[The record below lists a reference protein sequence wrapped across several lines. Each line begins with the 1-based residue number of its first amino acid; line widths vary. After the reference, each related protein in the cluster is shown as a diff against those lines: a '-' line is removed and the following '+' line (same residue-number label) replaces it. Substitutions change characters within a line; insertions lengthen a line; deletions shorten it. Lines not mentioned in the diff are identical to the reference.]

1 MYAQDCCWLHLLYR
15 LEYRQYYM
23 FWGQFGHIAK
33 CLIFQVGKV
42 FAQVRLPWNSMVV
55 SKSIIFLS
63 VNNKKLLQGFG
74 IMYLMPKFLLQL
86 QSIGEKAALIRQ
98 AHSKFKKPGKL
109 GGPLKLLAQIWV
121 SRAKAGVTCDSL
133 SWLGVQNSLAKSWCL
148 EKSVRELKRIARGW
162 QLALHMTVVL

>member
-1 MYAQDCCWLHLLYR
+1 
-15 LEYRQYYM
+15 
-23 FWGQFGHIAK
+23 
-33 CLIFQVGKV
+33 
-42 FAQVRLPWNSMVV
+42 MVV

-109 GGPLKLLAQIWV
+109 GGPLKLLAQI
-121 SRAKAGVTCDSL
+121 
-133 SWLGVQNSLAKSWCL
+133 
-148 EKSVRELKRIARGW
+148 
-162 QLALHMTVVL
+162 